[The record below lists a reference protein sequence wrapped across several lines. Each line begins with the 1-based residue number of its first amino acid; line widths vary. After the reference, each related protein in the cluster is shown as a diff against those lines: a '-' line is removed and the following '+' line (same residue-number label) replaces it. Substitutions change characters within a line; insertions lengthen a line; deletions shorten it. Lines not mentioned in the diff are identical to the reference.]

1 MIKTCLELRDEY
13 RKNNFSITT
22 DKLQFIGADGFDVYN
37 ISKPFIDGGR
47 QLLAGRV
54 ELRDSED
61 STVRFF
67 EVNDTVCTLVSD
79 APSFRLQDPF
89 VHVIG
94 DQLILG
100 GVEIFD
106 HPQQPG
112 ELWWRTVVY
121 GGASLA
127 DLQPLFVG
135 PNGMKD
141 IRFVDLGGRIGV
153 FTRPQG
159 EYGGRGQVGFMI
171 IDDWSELSADLVA
184 QAPLID
190 GLFVAD
196 EWGGV
201 NDAHFVG
208 GTSIAVLG
216 HCACFG
222 EQGERHYYPIT
233 FIFDYATA
241 AVSDVQIIFERSD
254 LPAGNSKRPDLID
267 VVFPGGMLLN
277 DGAMQIYCGLSDAE
291 AGRVI
296 IADPFV
302 RGRSMHER

>member
-13 RKNNFSITT
+13 RKNNFSITA
-22 DKLQFIGADGFDVYN
+22 DKLQFIGVDGFDVYN

-54 ELRDSED
+54 EPRDSED

-79 APSFRLQDPF
+79 APEFRLQDPF
-89 VHVIG
+89 VHVVR

-100 GVEIFD
+100 GVEIFE

-112 ELWWRTVVY
+112 ALWWRTVVY

-127 DLQPLFVG
+127 DLKPLFVG

-141 IRFVDLGGRIGV
+141 IRFVDLGARIGV

-159 EYGGRGQVGFMI
+159 EYGGRGQIGFVTI
-171 IDDWSELSADLVA
+171 TDWHELSADLVA

-201 NDAHFVG
+201 NDAHFLG
-208 GTSIAVLG
+208 DTSIAVLG

-222 EQGERHYYPIT
+222 EQGERHYYPFT
-233 FIFDYATA
+233 FVFDFTTMT
-241 AVSDVQIIFERSD
+241 VSNVKMIFERSD
-254 LPAGNSKRPDLID
+254 LPAGASKRPDLID
-267 VVFPGGMLLN
+267 VVFPGGMHLF
-277 DGAMQIYCGLSDAE
+277 DGVMQVYCGLSDAE

-296 IADPFV
+296 ISDPFV
-302 RGRSMHER
+302 KGRLTNEQ